1 MAMSL
6 SVAFLVVVYFAT
18 LTEVI
23 VAEVQ
28 TILMEVLRDSGTTL
42 KGRKLVV
49 TQKNMKTTPVETS
62 LPEIE
67 GEE

>member
-6 SVAFLVVVYFAT
+6 PVVLVVMVYSAT